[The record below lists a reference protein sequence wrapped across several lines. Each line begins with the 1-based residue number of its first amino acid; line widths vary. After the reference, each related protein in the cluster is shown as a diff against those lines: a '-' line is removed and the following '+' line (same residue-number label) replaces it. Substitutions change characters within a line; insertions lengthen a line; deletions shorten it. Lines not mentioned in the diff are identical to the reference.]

1 MVTGIDECSAN
12 SRLVLPSSVPAW
24 APDPREPTT
33 SRIVGRVAR
42 PCVAGHRR
50 VPVHDTPLHVT
61 AVQPGVGRDLA
72 RHVAVHLVMPGQ
84 AGVLQQPDRMHHP

>member
-1 MVTGIDECSAN
+1 MLGQLEARAAEQRPGMGARSARADDEQ
-12 SRLVLPSSVPAW
+12 
-24 APDPREPTT
+24 D
-33 SRIVGRVAR
+33 
-42 PCVAGHRR
+42 RR
-50 VPVHDTPLHVT
+50 VGWLGHAQQGTAGVAVHDTPLHVT